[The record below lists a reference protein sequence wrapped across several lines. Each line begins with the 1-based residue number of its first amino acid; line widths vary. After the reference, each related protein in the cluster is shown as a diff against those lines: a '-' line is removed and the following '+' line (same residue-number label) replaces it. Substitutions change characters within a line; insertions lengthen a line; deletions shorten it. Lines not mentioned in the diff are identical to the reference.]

1 MKRSFLAALLG
12 LALGALASMASA
24 QPMHDGSLIEML
36 GSLRSELDLNTAQQ
50 QQWDNAA
57 ALSSAARSAFR
68 SSMQERRSAVQAEL
82 AKAEP
87 DFAALAAASD
97 ATTQQLSTLHKQ
109 ARDAWLALYATFT
122 PEQKAIARD
131 AIKDRIAKF
140 QAKVQARRNARR
152 GSPTG

>member
-1 MKRSFLAALLG
+1 MKRTLVAAFLG
-12 LALGALASMASA
+12 LALCALGSAVSA

-36 GSLRSELDLNTAQQ
+36 GSLRSQLNLNTSQQ

-82 AKAEP
+82 AKTEP
-87 DFAALAAASD
+87 DFASLAAASD
-97 ATTQQLSTLHKQ
+97 AATQQLSALHRQ

-122 PEQKAIARD
+122 PEQKTIARD
-131 AIKDRIAKF
+131 AIKDRIAKI
-140 QAKVQARRNARR
+140 QARMQARRGAPA
-152 GSPTG
+152 S

>member
-1 MKRSFLAALLG
+1 MKRSFVAALLG

-24 QPMHDGSLIEML
+24 QPMHDGSLVEML
-36 GSLRSELDLNTAQQ
+36 GSLRSELNLNTAQQ

-57 ALSSAARSAFR
+57 ALSRTARSAFR

-87 DFAALAAASD
+87 DFASLAAASD
-97 ATTQQLSTLHKQ
+97 ATTQQVSMLRKQ

-122 PEQKAIARD
+122 PDQKAIARD
-131 AIKDRIAKF
+131 AIKDRIAKI
-140 QAKVQARRNARR
+140 QAKVQARRNARH